1 MALRLQL
8 LGAPLLERDGRLL
21 EFDAP
26 EVIGLLAYLAV
37 TGRAHERGGLAE
49 LCWPDRD
56 DPRAALEYATA
67 VIGDTAGDIL
77 QNEGER
83 LALDTGTISVDY
95 RLVGDLA
102 AQITAH
108 EHPETAV
115 CRDCVAPLTEIA
127 RLHRGRFLEGLSLS
141 ADPGYDQWRAAT
153 AADVDEALVVA
164 LGRLSDAHV
173 LNGDFDAAAQAT
185 HRLLSLDPLR
195 ESAHRQ
201 LMRLHAWRGEPRA
214 ALGQYRECVRVLQTE
229 LGVNPLDDTTRLS
242 QDVLAAR
249 VPAPPPPSA
258 VTWSGAES
266 NAGTSPAPPTEQRPA
281 VAPFVGREHELGML
295 SDAMARV
302 SSTGLVLVVEGEA
315 GIGKTRLLR
324 EFGARSVHDRRS
336 VLAAECHPGDTTA
349 PYGVLVQLMRSAQ
362 ASDATNDWLADLR
375 PDAVRE
381 LGRLLP
387 EVAAVA
393 GPPPPATGP
402 GAVWRLVDAL
412 AAALFAAASA
422 PSDGGVP
429 GVVVVDD
436 VQWIDQSSLQVL
448 SHLAGRLQ
456 ERPVGLVLAWR
467 TEMVGRG
474 HPLRRLVTE
483 LARRQLVR
491 QLPLDR
497 LDAGAVGMLY
507 AEMLGAGWEDLGAL
521 SEQIMEAT
529 EGVPRL
535 VMDHIAAVAAHA
547 GALRSKVSLD
557 AEQVLFTRVTD
568 LSPVEWQVFTAGAVI
583 CRPFDAATV
592 RHVSGRTRDE
602 TRDAVA
608 GLVRV
613 GLLTP
618 SAGLDAQ
625 YDVTGEDLRAFACAQ
640 AGPVRRRLL
649 HGRAAVALERRV
661 HSDRVEPALAVAIAS
676 HHRAAGSHGA
686 AGAWFSRAG
695 AIATDMLAVPE
706 ATAHYEAA
714 LTLGPDQ
721 PYRVQEALGD
731 LQMLEGRY
739 GQALDRYEAA
749 AAMAVGMQLPAL
761 EHKVAG
767 VYLRLGRWVLA
778 EQHLVIALSG
788 LEQHTAGTTVLG
800 ARILTDRGLVAQR
813 RGQEPEAVTLAEAAL
828 RAAEK
833 TEDLGA
839 LAGAH
844 NLLGVL
850 SRQDLSKAREHL
862 EQALQCARTVRDAD
876 IEIAAADNL
885 AQVHAAAGSLDR
897 ALPLAESALA
907 RAGQMGDRHRE
918 ATLRNTLADLLRAAG
933 RNAEAME
940 HLKRA
945 VALFAEIGE
954 PRQQPPEAWK
964 LAAW

>member
-8 LGAPLLERDGRLL
+8 LGAPLLEHDGQLL

-37 TGRAHERGGLAE
+37 TGQAHERGGLAE
-49 LCWPDRD
+49 LCWPDSD
-56 DPRAALEYATA
+56 DPRAALEHATA

-95 RLVGDLA
+95 RLIGDLA
-102 AQITAH
+102 AEVAAH
-108 EHPETAV
+108 EHPEAAV
-115 CRDCVAPLTEIA
+115 CRDCVAPLTAIA

-141 ADPGYDQWRAAT
+141 ANPAYDRWWAVT
-153 AADVDEALVVA
+153 AADVDEALAVVLA
-164 LGRLSDAHV
+164 RLSDAHV
-173 LNGDFDAAAQAT
+173 LSGDFDAATEAT
-185 HRLLSLDPLR
+185 RRLLALHPLR
-195 ESAHRQ
+195 EAAHRR
-201 LMRLHAWRGEPRA
+201 LMRLHAWRGEALA
-214 ALGQYRECVRVLQTE
+214 ALRQYRECVRVLQTE
-229 LGVNPLDDTTRLS
+229 LGVNPLDDTTKLS

-249 VPAPPPPSA
+249 VPPPPSPSA
-258 VTWSGAES
+258 VTWSGAEPDT
-266 NAGTSPAPPTEQRPA
+266 GTRPAPSPEQPA

-302 SSTGLVLVVEGEA
+302 SSAGLVLVVEGEA
-315 GIGKTRLLR
+315 GIGKTRLLQ
-324 EFGARSVHDRRS
+324 EFGARSVHDRRR
-336 VLAAECHPGDTTA
+336 VLTAGCRPDDATA
-349 PYGVLVQLMRSAQ
+349 PYGALVQLLRSAQ
-362 ASDATNDWLADLR
+362 APDAGTDWLADLR

-393 GPPPPATGP
+393 GPPPPAAGP

-422 PSDGGVP
+422 PSDEGVP
-429 GVVVVDD
+429 GVVVIDD
-436 VQWIDQSSLQVL
+436 MQWIDPSSLQVL

-456 ERPVGLVLAWR
+456 DNPVGLVLAWR

-474 HPLRRLVTE
+474 HQLRRLVTD

-497 LDAGAVGMLY
+497 LDAGAVGVLC

-535 VMDHIAAVAAHA
+535 VVDHITAVAAHA
-547 GALRSKVSLD
+547 GAPRSSVSLD
-557 AEQVLFTRVTD
+557 TEQVLFTRVAG
-568 LSPVEWQVFTAGAVI
+568 LSPVEWQVFTAGALI
-583 CRPFDAATV
+583 GRPFDAATV

-602 TRDAVA
+602 THGALA
-608 GLVRV
+608 GLVRE

-618 SAGLDAQ
+618 STELDAR

-661 HSDRVEPALAVAIAS
+661 RSDRVDPALAVGIAS
-676 HHRAAGSHGA
+676 HHRAAGSDGA
-686 AGAWFSRAG
+686 AGTWFGRAG

-714 LTLGPDQ
+714 LTFGPEE
-721 PYRVQEALGD
+721 PHRVQEALGD
-731 LQMLEGRY
+731 LQILEGRY

-778 EQHLVIALSG
+778 EQHLAIAWSW
-788 LEQHTAGTTVLG
+788 LEQHSAGTTVLG

-813 RGQEPEAVTLAEAAL
+813 RGHEIEAVTLAEAAL

-833 TEDLGA
+833 TDDLGA

-850 SRQDLSKAREHL
+850 SKQDLSKAREHL
-862 EQALQCARTVRDAD
+862 EQALQCARTLRHAD

-885 AQVHAAAGSLDR
+885 AQVHAAAGSLER

-945 VALFAEIGE
+945 VALFVEIGE